1 MASPTAVGRDTR
13 EERVAMRI
21 VSTSLLRLVRA
32 GPALV
37 VSLVIELLAF
47 SLLPDPI
54 AGPAMVGFAIL
65 VGALALG
72 FLESSTVR
80 LVTWSRPAPSAELEI
95 WAPVQAHLAGHGV
108 DERRLLIRRSS
119 RHTTRGVVRL
129 GRESLVITPGLLDAL
144 DHRRLAVSEVAAVVA
159 HTEGWHRAMTLR
171 GELAMLVVTVP
182 WRVLAGVFGAM
193 TGGMSRLPLGGI
205 AWGFRGVI
213 GVICVVQAAAE
224 GRPWSGVLGG
234 SVIALSYLVPAAGR
248 ELSGRAMVRADDLV
262 VSLGL
267 GVVLAALWRRL
278 GEPVA
283 TLQLQRLETPTPA
296 AVEAPERPR
305 LYLVPS

>member
-1 MASPTAVGRDTR
+1 
-13 EERVAMRI
+13 MRI
-21 VSTSLLRLVRA
+21 VSTSALRLVRT
-32 GPALV
+32 GPVLV
-37 VSLVIELLAF
+37 VSLVIELMAF

-54 AGPAMVGFAIL
+54 ARPAMVGFAVL
-65 VGALALG
+65 VGALTLG
-72 FLESSTVR
+72 FLESWTVR
-80 LVTWSRPAPSAELEI
+80 LVAWSRPASSAELEI

-108 DERRLLIRRSS
+108 EERHLLIKRSP
-119 RHTTRGVVRL
+119 RPTTRGAVRL

-144 DHRRLAVSEVAAVVA
+144 YHRRLAVSEVAAVVA

-171 GELAMLVVTVP
+171 GELAMLVATIP

-213 GVICVVQAAAE
+213 GVICVVQATAE

-234 SVIALSYLVPAAGR
+234 LVIALSYLVPAAGR
-248 ELSGRAMVRADDLV
+248 ELSGRAMAQADDLV

-283 TLQLQRLETPTPA
+283 TLQLQRLETPAPA
-296 AVEAPERPR
+296 AVEAPERLR

>member
-1 MASPTAVGRDTR
+1 MASPTAVGLDTR
-13 EERVAMRI
+13 GERVAMRI
-21 VSTSLLRLVRA
+21 VPTSFLRLVRA

-37 VSLVIELLAF
+37 VSLVIELMAF

-54 AGPAMVGFAIL
+54 AGPGMVGFAVL

-80 LVTWSRPAPSAELEI
+80 LVTWSRPASSAELEI
-95 WAPVQAHLAGHGV
+95 WAPVQAHLAWHGV
-108 DERRLLIRRSS
+108 EERHVLIRRSP

-144 DHRRLAVSEVAAVVA
+144 YRRRLAVSEVAAVDA
-159 HTEGWHRAMTLR
+159 HTEGWHRAMTRR
-171 GELAMLVVTVP
+171 GELAMLVVTIP

-213 GVICVVQAAAE
+213 GVICVVQAAVD

-234 SVIALSYLVPAAGR
+234 LVMALSYLVPAAGR

-267 GVVLAALWRRL
+267 GDVLVALWRRL

-283 TLQLQRLETPTPA
+283 TLQLQRLEAPAPT
-296 AVEAPERPR
+296 AVDTPERPR
-305 LYLVPS
+305 LYLVPG